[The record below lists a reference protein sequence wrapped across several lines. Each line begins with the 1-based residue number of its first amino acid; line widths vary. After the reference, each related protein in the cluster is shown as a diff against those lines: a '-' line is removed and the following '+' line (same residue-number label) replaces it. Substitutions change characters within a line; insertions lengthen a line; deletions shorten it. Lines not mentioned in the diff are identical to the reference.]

1 MHGAANNQFA
11 SMARRVLLL
20 FLLVLLIAATVFV
33 AFSWRAEIAPVE
45 PPTRSSFDS
54 ALITRGAALAALG
67 DCITCHTAAGGK
79 AYAGGFA
86 LKTPFGTIHGTNITP
101 DPDTGIGRWSE
112 AAFTRAMREGV
123 DRQGR
128 HLYPAFPYDHF
139 TILSD
144 EDVKALYA
152 FVMTREPVR
161 AETPAND
168 VVFPLN
174 VRMLIAGWKL
184 LFLDQH
190 AFRPDAAQGN
200 DWNRGAYLVQGLAHC
215 GACHTPRNVLGAEKK
230 NEYLSG
236 GEAEGWDAPA
246 INAASH
252 SPVPWTAESL
262 FRYLRQGAS
271 ETSAAAAGPM
281 APVVHNLGAAP
292 EQDVRAIATY
302 VASVMGTADGDRAQ
316 RGEKALALARAA
328 RPAADFDAQRGAPRS
343 ADDAAIE
350 AGGVIY
356 GATCALCHGSAQRAP
371 GSASADAL
379 HLSLSTS
386 VSLPS
391 PGNLI
396 RIILQGMA
404 PPDGER
410 GPFMP
415 GFAGALT
422 DDQIAAV
429 VTYLRATYTDRPAWT
444 NLDREVRKAKERVAQ
459 GQ

>member
-1 MHGAANNQFA
+1 
-11 SMARRVLLL
+11 MARRVLLL
-20 FLLVLLIAATVFV
+20 FLLVLLIAATLFV

-45 PPTRSSFDS
+45 PPTRASFES
-54 ALITRGAALAALG
+54 ALITRGASLAAMG
-67 DCITCHTAAGGK
+67 DCIACHTAADGK
-79 AYAGGFA
+79 AYAGGFP
-86 LKTPFGTIHGTNITP
+86 LRTPFGTIHGTNITP

-123 DRQGR
+123 DRAGR

-139 TILSD
+139 TMLSD

-152 FVMTREPVR
+152 FMMTREPVR
-161 AETPAND
+161 AERPAND

-174 VRMLIAGWKL
+174 VRMLVAGSKL
-184 LFLDQH
+184 LFLEQH
-190 AFRPDAAQGN
+190 AFRPDATQGN

-215 GACHTPRNVLGAEKK
+215 GACHTPRNVLSAEKK
-230 NEYLSG
+230 REYLAG
-236 GEAEGWDAPA
+236 GEAEGWHAPA
-246 INAASH
+246 INAASPA
-252 SPVPWTAESL
+252 PVPWTAESL
-262 FRYLRQGAS
+262 FRYLRHGAS
-271 ETSAAAAGPM
+271 ETSEAAAGPM

-292 EQDVRAIATY
+292 EQDVRAIASY
-302 VASVMGTADGDRAQ
+302 IASIMGPPDPDRVQ
-316 RGEKALALARAA
+316 RGDKALALARAA
-328 RPAADFDAQRGAPRS
+328 SPAADFDAQRGAPRS
-343 ADDAAIE
+343 GSDAAIE
-350 AGGVIY
+350 AGSVIY
-356 GATCALCHGSAQRAP
+356 GATCALCHGSARRAP
-371 GSASADAL
+371 GAASADAL

-422 DDQIAAV
+422 DEQVAAV
-429 VTYLRATYTDRPAWT
+429 VAYLRATYTDRPAWT
-444 NLDREVRKAKERVAQ
+444 HVDREVRKAKQRLAE
-459 GQ
+459 GH